1 VKKSVQSKLRNALL
15 QEAKWMVERGDSLD
29 PIQSSLL
36 KEHLILQKRRLK
48 KLQLQGR
55 EMLSDIQKREY
66 DELVKEVERFD
77 F

>member
-1 VKKSVQSKLRNALL
+1 MQSKLRNALL

-48 KLQLQGR
+48 KLQLLGR

>member
-1 VKKSVQSKLRNALL
+1 MQSKLRNALL
-15 QEAKWMVERGDSLD
+15 QEARWTVERGDKLS

-36 KEHLILQKRRLK
+36 KEHLIVQKRRLQ
-48 KLQLQGR
+48 KLQLLGR
-55 EMLSDIQKREY
+55 EMLSEVQKREY

>member
-1 VKKSVQSKLRNALL
+1 MQSKLRNALL

>member
-1 VKKSVQSKLRNALL
+1 MKKSVQSKLRNALL